1 MSYEGGVMPAEV
13 VLNTTPERVIPLMG
27 KGALGKWRASA
38 GNIIRTLSRAVVS
51 THMGVEPGI

>member
-1 MSYEGGVMPAEV
+1 MPAEV